1 MIVQIDL
8 FGIPSIQ
15 SIVENND
22 FLKIKI
28 IIKKFQH
35 ITK

>member
-22 FLKIKI
+22 FFKN
-28 IIKKFQH
+28 QNYN
-35 ITK
+35 

>member
-8 FGIPSIQ
+8 FGFPSIQ

-22 FLKIKI
+22 FLKN
-28 IIKKFQH
+28 QNYN
-35 ITK
+35 